1 MTREQPSR
9 IDGTEGPTLDMPR
22 HLHLAVI
29 GAGMA
34 GALAAITLQ
43 EAGLIDF
50 TVCGKAER
58 VGGTW
63 RENTYP

>member
-1 MTREQPSR
+1 
-9 IDGTEGPTLDMPR
+9 MPR